1 LHPIE
6 IFEILKRLSLVG
18 ICSPSFPNI
27 QRHLRGV
34 SAWLFSEK
42 IRGIAVF
49 ATSFVGHRWLKMNFL
64 ENFFVAREEKVFLFG
79 LFNGKNFL
87 VNISILIF
95 SCEKIIVVLQKKSKG
110 NNGEFE
116 NIYTRGGVCSLV
128 SVF

>member
-1 LHPIE
+1 MYHSRIA
-6 IFEILKRLSLVG
+6 IADHT
-18 ICSPSFPNI
+18 SFPAI
-27 QRHLRGV
+27 RRHGV
-34 SAWLFSEK
+34 FVWLFSEM

-49 ATSFVGHRWLKMNFL
+49 AASFVGHRWLKMNFL
-64 ENFFVAREEKVFLFG
+64 ENFFVAREEKVFFFG